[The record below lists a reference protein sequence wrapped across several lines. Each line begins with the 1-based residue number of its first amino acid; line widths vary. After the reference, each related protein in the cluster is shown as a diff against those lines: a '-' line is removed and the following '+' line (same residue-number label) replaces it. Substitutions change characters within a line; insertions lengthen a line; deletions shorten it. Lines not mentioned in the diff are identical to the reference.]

1 MYFRS
6 NKHNDAVLSLNDSI
20 GYDKDGSEINLI
32 DIIKDNQL
40 DIVTEIHNKNNITL
54 LSTYIDNLSPREK
67 EIIIKR
73 YGLRNTK
80 QKTQKEI
87 AKELKISR
95 SYVSRI
101 EKRAL
106 TKILRDFIKSN
117 NEL

>member
-6 NKHNDAVLSLNDSI
+6 NKHNDNIISLNDYI
-20 GYDKDGSEINLI
+20 GFDKDGAEINLI
-32 DIIKDNQL
+32 DVIKDDGL
-40 DIVTEIHNKNNITL
+40 DIITELHNKNNVHL
-54 LSTYIDNLSPREK
+54 LSKYLNNLNDREK
-67 EIIIKR
+67 EIIINR
-73 YGLRNTK
+73 YGLFNTK
-80 QKTQKEI
+80 EKTQKEI
-87 AKELKISR
+87 AKELNISR